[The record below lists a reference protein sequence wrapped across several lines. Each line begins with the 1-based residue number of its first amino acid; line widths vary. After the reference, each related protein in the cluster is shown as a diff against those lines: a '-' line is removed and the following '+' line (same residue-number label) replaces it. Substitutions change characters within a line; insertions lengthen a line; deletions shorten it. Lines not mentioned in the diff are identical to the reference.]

1 MTQEKTF
8 ESLEEEMREKEPQLG
23 VEATNGA
30 EPSATVEATAAE
42 EVLAAEEAETHKSP
56 EQERIEQLESELAAA
71 QRRVEELTD
80 QLQRTAADFQNSRRR
95 QERQLAEEIERASV
109 HLLKRLLPV
118 LDDLNLAFENVP
130 PDVNESE
137 AAWVAGF
144 RQIQKKLYALLEEEG
159 VTMVPLEGSFDPNHH
174 EAVTSE
180 PHDDVPSGHI
190 IETLRAGYEYKGR
203 VLRPALVR
211 IAG

>member
-8 ESLEEEMREKEPQLG
+8 ESVEEEMQELEPQLG
-23 VEATNGA
+23 AEATNGA
-30 EPSATVEATAAE
+30 QPLATAEVTAAE
-42 EVLAAEEAETHKSP
+42 EVLAAAEAEAQPTP
-56 EQERIEQLESELAAA
+56 EQELITQLQSELAAS
-71 QRRVEELTD
+71 QRKVEELTD

-95 QERQLAEEIERASV
+95 QERQLAEAIERASV

-130 PDVNESE
+130 PDIDESQ

-159 VTMVPLEGSFDPNHH
+159 VTTVPLEGPFDPTHH
-174 EAVTSE
+174 EAITSE
-180 PHDDVPSGHI
+180 PHDDLPGGHI
-190 IETLRAGYEYKGR
+190 IETIRAGYEYKGR

>member
-8 ESLEEEMREKEPQLG
+8 ESLEEEMREKEAELGGDVTNG
-23 VEATNGA
+23 VEPSVATD
-30 EPSATVEATAAE
+30 ATAVE
-42 EVLAAEEAETHKSP
+42 EVLAAEESAPPLSP
-56 EQERIEQLESELAAA
+56 EQEQIAQLQAELAAS

-95 QERQLAEEIERASV
+95 QERQLAEAIERASV
-109 HLLKRLLPV
+109 HLLKRLLPI

-130 PDVNESE
+130 PDVDESQQ
-137 AAWVAGF
+137 AWVAGF
-144 RQIQKKLYALLEEEG
+144 RQIQKKLNALLEEEG
-159 VTMVPLEGSFDPNHH
+159 VTTAPLEGPFDPTHH
-174 EAVTSE
+174 EAITSE
-180 PHDDVPSGHI
+180 PHDEVPSGHI
-190 IETLRAGYEYKGR
+190 IETMRAGYLYKGR

>member
-1 MTQEKTF
+1 MTQEKTVA
-8 ESLEEEMREKEPQLG
+8 SLEAEMREKEAELGSDTTNG
-23 VEATNGA
+23 VEPGA
-30 EPSATVEATAAE
+30 SAETSAVE
-42 EVLAAEEAETHKSP
+42 EVLAAEETAAQLSP
-56 EQERIEQLESELAAA
+56 EQEQIAQLQAELAAS

-95 QERQLAEEIERASV
+95 QERQLAEAIERASV
-109 HLLKRLLPV
+109 HLLKRLLPI

-130 PDVNESE
+130 PDVDESQQ
-137 AAWVAGF
+137 AWVTGF

-159 VTMVPLEGSFDPNHH
+159 VTMVPLEGPFDPTHH
-174 EAVTSE
+174 EAITSE

-190 IETLRAGYEYKGR
+190 IETMRAGYAYKGR